1 MSERAAEPAIQSS
14 KNKKTAA
21 DGQSHC
27 GAFAR
32 APRINQARAR

>member
-1 MSERAAEPAIQSS
+1 MPECAAEPAIQPT
-14 KNKKTAA
+14 KKQKTAA

-27 GAFAR
+27 GDFDR